1 MSLHPHVI
9 EPVPD
14 ETARIAHAAFP
25 KGHPYLTFR
34 DALGTIFQDEDFT
47 ILFPAWGQ
55 PGLPPWRLALV
66 TIMQFRENL
75 ADRQAAEAVR
85 ARIDWKYLLSLDLTD
100 PGFDFSVLSEF
111 RDRLLVGSAEELLL
125 DKLLERCRALG
136 WLNARGQ
143 QRTDSTHVLAAIRVL
158 NRLELVAETLRAALN
173 AVATVAPD
181 WLQAVTPLAW
191 YERYSRR
198 IEEARLPKAPAE
210 REAYAHTVGEDG
222 FLLLDALETP
232 AVPEGLRALPS
243 LEALRR
249 TWQRHYERTA
259 RAPASPGEPPEYA
272 VRFKAS
278 RDLPPAAEGIES
290 PYDVEARYRHKR
302 DTAWT
307 GSMVHVSET
316 CEPTAP
322 HLLTHVHTTPA
333 TVHEAQC
340 TIPIQ
345 QALIEKEIP
354 PRDHFVDAAYIS
366 SELLV
371 ASRDDQGIAL
381 RGPTRPSQGWQT
393 QIEGAYT
400 VDQFHIDFDKKQVR
414 CPQGNVSAAWWEHGG
429 GQGSRPIIVEFAK
442 HVCGGCPMRAA
453 CTRAKHTGRRLRL
466 PPQDQYEA
474 LAAAQTW
481 SASEEG
487 QQLSKRRAGV
497 EGTLSQGVRAFGLRR
512 TRYWGVA
519 KTHVQ
524 HVAIA
529 AAINIDRIVAW
540 LDERPRALTRISRFA
555 ALAPANADNPGEAAA

>member
-9 EPVPD
+9 TPVPA
-14 ETARIAHAAFP
+14 ETARVARAAFP

-47 ILFPAWGQ
+47 ALFPAWGP
-55 PGLPPWRLALV
+55 PGLPPWRFALV

-85 ARIDWKYLLSLDLTD
+85 ARIDWKYLLSLDLTE

-111 RDRLLVGSAEELLL
+111 RDRLLAGSAEEVLLE
-125 DKLLERCRALG
+125 KLLERWRVLG
-136 WLNARGQ
+136 LLKVRGP

-158 NRLELVAETLRAALN
+158 NRLELVAETLRATLN
-173 AVATVAPD
+173 ALATVAPD
-181 WLQAVTPLAW
+181 WLQGLAPLAW
-191 YERYSRR
+191 YERDSRR
-198 IEEARLPKAPAE
+198 IEDTRLP
-210 REAYAHTVGEDG
+210 REQAQRDAYAQTVGADG
-222 FLLLDALETP
+222 FHLLDALDAPQAPT
-232 AVPEGLRALPS
+232 GLRELPII
-243 LEALRR
+243 ATLRQ

-259 RAPASPGEPPEYA
+259 RALASPGEPPEYA

-278 RDLPPAAEGIES
+278 REVPPAAEGIES

-302 DTAWT
+302 DTQWT
-307 GSMVHVSET
+307 GDMVHVSET

-340 TIPIQ
+340 TEPIQ
-345 QALIEKEIP
+345 QALIDKAVP
-354 PRDHFVDAAYIS
+354 PQEHFVDAAYIS

-371 ASRDDQGIAL
+371 HSRDEQGIIL
-381 RGPTRPSQGWQT
+381 RGPTRPSQGWQP
-393 QIEGAYT
+393 QVDGAYT
-400 VDQFHIDFDKKQVR
+400 IDQFAVAWDQQQVR
-414 CPQGNVSAAWWEHGG
+414 CPQGHLSVAWWEHGG
-429 GQGSRPIIVEFAK
+429 GQGRRPIIVAFDK
-442 HVCGGCPMRAA
+442 QTCGTCPVRP
-453 CTRAKHTGRRLRL
+453 CCPRAKHTGRRLRL

-474 LAAAQTW
+474 LQAAQTW

-487 QQLSKRRAGV
+487 QQLYKRRAGV
-497 EGTLSQGVRAFGLRR
+497 EGTLSQGVRAFGRRR
-512 TRYWGVA
+512 TRYWSLA

-540 LDERPRALTRISRFA
+540 LDDRPRALTRLSRFA
-555 ALAPANADNPGEAAA
+555 ALAPANADHRGEAAA